1 MEIDELRAA
10 LEQHHASSFGWA
22 MACCRRDPA
31 EAEEAL
37 QIVYLKV
44 LEGKASFNGTASFKT
59 WLFAVIRKTASDQR
73 RKNLLRSITM
83 LKAVEQQTSANR
95 TERPDDS
102 AYRTEL
108 QSMFGRALV
117 RLPRRQREALE
128 LVFYHELNIQE
139 AAAVMGISLGSARTH
154 YERGKKRLRQLLE
167 ESEALYE
174 SEWRGKENPAT
185 VP

>member
-1 MEIDELRAA
+1 MESDELKAE

-31 EAEEAL
+31 EAEDVL

-44 LEGKASFNGTASFKT
+44 LEGKVRFDGTASFKT
-59 WLFAVIRKTASDQR
+59 WLFAVIRKTALDQR
-73 RKNLLRSITM
+73 RKYVLRTLSL
-83 LKAVEQQTSANR
+83 LKAG
-95 TERPDDS
+95 ERRPNADGPEYPDES
-102 AYRTEL
+102 AYRAEI
-108 QSMFGRALV
+108 QVMFRHMLA

-128 LVFYHELNIQE
+128 LVFYHELNIKE
-139 AAAVMGISLGSARTH
+139 AAGVMGVSLGSARTH

-174 SEWRGKENPAT
+174 SEWGRKKNPAT